1 LSTAKTYGVDWS
13 TFSAGAPDLDPTFS
27 LFGGED
33 LITEV
38 AARRLITPRG
48 SLPGAPDYGYD
59 LTQHVQARLTPV
71 KLAQIRSAVVAEV
84 TKDERIVKAE
94 CLTESI
100 NSGTTLR
107 VRVSVSTAARSYS
120 FVLNVS
126 AVSVTLLRG

>member
-1 LSTAKTYGVDWS
+1 MTISTTYGIEWS

-27 LFGGED
+27 LFGGDD
-33 LITEV
+33 LVVEA

-94 CLTESI
+94 CLAEST
-100 NSGTTLR
+100 NNGASLR
-107 VRVSVSTAARSYS
+107 VRVTVSTSIRDYS
-120 FVLNVS
+120 LVLNVS